1 VNFLKGIRKR
11 SWVVSPLICDKWSS
25 ADGIQKDSKEGA
37 RTSSRMRK
45 GKERK
50 EEVDRKKAHR

>member
-1 VNFLKGIRKR
+1 MGYKR
-11 SWVVSPLICDKWSS
+11 IVRR
-25 ADGIQKDSKEGA
+25 GA